1 MRKLTDVTQFPD
13 KGLPWKR
20 RDFSG
25 ENPFLLLRLGQ
36 LLSDI
41 EEKMIR
47 TKTRNL
53 RTKDLMVL
61 LFEMARILP
70 GEEIR
75 LGNFYNFWDLD
86 VQGAKV
92 AFGNWSKSKNCKNDR
107 LTYFAELGMRNDWD
121 SFELVYDDLFS
132 VPLERI
138 RSYISCVLQTGSESE
153 KYALASILENGV
165 LDFDLLV
172 ESLYK
177 FLPQIKVLKKNSG
190 SIESLKQALSARV
203 RVCIEKPIAVE
214 PEPRMAQILQFKK
227 RD

>member
-1 MRKLTDVTQFPD
+1 MRKLADVTQFPD

-25 ENPFLLLRLGQ
+25 ENPFLDFRLDKI
-36 LLSDI
+36 LSDL
-41 EEKMIR
+41 EKKVIR

-53 RTKDLMVL
+53 RAKDLMWL
-61 LFEMARILP
+61 LFEMAHILP
-70 GEEIR
+70 GESIR

-92 AFGNWSKSKNCKNDR
+92 AFGTWSKKKNCKNDK
-107 LTYFAELGMRNDWD
+107 LTYFAELSMRNDWD
-121 SFELVYDDLFS
+121 SFELVYDDLFA

-138 RSYISCVLQTGSESE
+138 KSYVTCVLQTGSDSE
-153 KYALASILENGV
+153 KYALAAILENGV

-177 FLPQIKVLKKNSG
+177 FLPQIKGLKKNSAP
-190 SIESLKQALSARV
+190 IESLKQALSARV
-203 RVCIEKPIAVE
+203 RVCIKKPITVAFE
-214 PEPRMAQILQFKK
+214 PQMAQIIQFKK